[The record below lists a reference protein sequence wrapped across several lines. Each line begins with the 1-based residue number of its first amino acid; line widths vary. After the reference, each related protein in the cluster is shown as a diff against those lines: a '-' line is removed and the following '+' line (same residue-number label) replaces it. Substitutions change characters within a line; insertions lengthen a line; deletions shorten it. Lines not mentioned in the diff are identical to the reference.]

1 MSFNVLVIP
10 EDFTKDEHILKP
22 LVERILKE
30 CGKKPTVEVC
40 RDPNF
45 QGVHAA
51 LKLDSLRQKVI
62 PLYPMVHLFVLI
74 VDRDGQHGRKHST
87 DAIETTL
94 SAELKP
100 KAKRFLAEVAWQEV
114 EVFILAGLELPANW
128 RWADI
133 RADADVKDTFF
144 KEMVALRS
152 TSKYPHDGR
161 KKLMA
166 ESIKNWQRIKSRCPE
181 DVVALITRASQ
192 DV

>member
-1 MSFNVLVIP
+1 
-10 EDFTKDEHILKP
+10 
-22 LVERILKE
+22 
-30 CGKKPTVEVC
+30 
-40 RDPNF
+40 
-45 QGVHAA
+45 
-51 LKLDSLRQKVI
+51 
-62 PLYPMVHLFVLI
+62 MVHLFVLI
-74 VDRDGQHGRKHST
+74 VDRDGQPGRKQRT
-87 DAIETTL
+87 DEIETAL

-133 RADADVKDTFF
+133 RDDADVKDTFF
-144 KEMVALRS
+144 KQLVGLRS

>member
-22 LVERILKE
+22 LVERILE
-30 CGKKPTVEVC
+30 DCGKKPTVEVC

-45 QGVHAA
+45 QGVNAA
-51 LKLDSLRQKVI
+51 LRIDSLRREVI
-62 PLYPMVHLFVLI
+62 PLYPMVHLFMLI
-74 VDRDGQHGRKHST
+74 VDRDGQPDRKQRT
-87 DAIETTL
+87 DEIETTL

-100 KAKRFLAEVAWQEV
+100 KAKRFLAEVAWQEA
-114 EVFILAGLELPANW
+114 EVFILAGLKLPADW

-144 KEMVALRS
+144 KRLVALRS

-166 ESIKNWQRIKSRCPE
+166 ESISNWQRIKSRCPE
-181 DVVALITRASQ
+181 DVGALITRVSQ
-192 DV
+192 DG

>member
-22 LVERILKE
+22 LVERILE
-30 CGKKPTVEVC
+30 DCGKKPTVEVC

-51 LKLDSLRQKVI
+51 LKLDSLRREVI
-62 PLYPMVHLFVLI
+62 ERYPMVQLFVLI
-74 VDRDGQHGRKHST
+74 VDRDGQPGRKQTT

-94 SAELKP
+94 SAELRP
-100 KAKRFLAEVAWQEV
+100 KAKRFLAEIAWQEV

-144 KEMVALRS
+144 KQMVALRS

-192 DV
+192 DL

>member
-22 LVERILKE
+22 LVERILEE
-30 CGKKPTVEVC
+30 CGRKPTVEVC

-51 LKLDSLRQKVI
+51 LKLDSLRREVI
-62 PLYPMVHLFVLI
+62 ERYPMVQLFVLI
-74 VDRDGQHGRKHST
+74 VDRDGQPGRKQAT
-87 DAIETTL
+87 NEIETKL

-100 KAKRFLAEVAWQEV
+100 MAKRFLAEVAWQEV
-114 EVFILAGLELPANW
+114 EVFILAGLKLPADW

-144 KEMVALRS
+144 KQMVALRS